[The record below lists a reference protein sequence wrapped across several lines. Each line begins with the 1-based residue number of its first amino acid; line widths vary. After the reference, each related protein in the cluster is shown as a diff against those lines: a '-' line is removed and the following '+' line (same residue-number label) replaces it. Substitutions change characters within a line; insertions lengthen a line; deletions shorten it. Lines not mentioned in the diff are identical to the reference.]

1 MKAVSE
7 LIADWEALKEHQPK
21 DWALPHTLKIRY
33 WSDQTIILQELDDA
47 GCIQIP
53 GETLP
58 VREMTLERREFISQ
72 WA

>member
-7 LIADWEALKEHQPK
+7 LLIDWEALKARQPK
-21 DWALPHTLKIRY
+21 EWAIPQPLKMRY
-33 WSDQTIILQELDDA
+33 WSDQTAILQELDEA

-58 VREMTLERREFISQ
+58 VREMIAERRELISQ
-72 WA
+72 WS